1 MIHQYFREI
10 TVHHVMSVS
19 EERGTLNPHRSFQR
33 ERRKARLD
41 RPSVTTIED
50 VNCSHVGMVGLAALE
65 PTQFV
70 LWTTGITHN
79 GTINGRHDREHTPC
93 PA

>member
-19 EERGTLNPHRSFQR
+19 EERGTLNRQLLLGPGS
-33 ERRKARLD
+33 RKARLD

-50 VNCSHVGMVGLAALE
+50 VNCTHVGMVGLAALE